1 MAWKP
6 TVRKEIVTT
15 GSPHRFSATIALV
28 VRGPVIR
35 SASRGVQQSRRDCPA
50 DPVSALRAQ
59 EHVAEQ
65 DSEGEHQR

>member
-1 MAWKP
+1 MVWKP

-35 SASRGVQQSRRDCPA
+35 SASRLCSNPDVTARPIQ
-50 DPVSALRAQ
+50 
-59 EHVAEQ
+59 
-65 DSEGEHQR
+65 